1 MNTNKKGNIGLGS
14 AIAHFTSKGLIVSLP
29 LNDSQDYDLIVD
41 MGGTLNKVQVK
52 YTSQKAPSGSY
63 ILAMRSTSGTSRV
76 AYKTLNETNIDL
88 VFVYTDQY
96 QLLIPI
102 KKLTNKNQTTLTK
115 ELVQEFRV
123 I

>member
-1 MNTNKKGNIGLGS
+1 
-14 AIAHFTSKGLIVSLP
+14 
-29 LNDSQDYDLIVD
+29 
-41 MGGTLNKVQVK
+41 
-52 YTSQKAPSGSY
+52 
-63 ILAMRSTSGTSRV
+63 MRSTSGTSRV

-123 I
+123 M